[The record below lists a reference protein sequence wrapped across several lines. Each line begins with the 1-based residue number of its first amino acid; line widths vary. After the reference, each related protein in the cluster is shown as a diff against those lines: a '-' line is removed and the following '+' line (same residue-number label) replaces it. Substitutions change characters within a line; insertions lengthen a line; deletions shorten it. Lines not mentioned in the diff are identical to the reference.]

1 MSQNPYVRH
10 NEQKKANFDGV
21 YDLPDPR
28 GYFRAL
34 GALDYRA
41 PEHGYRVFS
50 ALLETMQNG
59 GAAPKVLDL
68 CCSYGVNAALIKH
81 ELTLN
86 DLYARYGSEDLAGL
100 SAEELVAADRE
111 FYAGRRRTRSPEVV
125 GTDVAGNAVS
135 YALRAGLLDA
145 GTGENLEQEGPTQDL
160 ARAARGAGLVTV
172 TGGVG
177 YIWERTFERV
187 LSFVMDGSAGNGHAG
202 GDAPWVAAFA
212 VRFVDYS
219 PVAAVLA
226 RRGLVT
232 EKLSLRTFP
241 QRRFE
246 GPPSASTSSASSP
259 PPASTLPARRTRA
272 GTTPTSTSPG
282 RPGTLRTLRWTRCWA
297 IPGRWTTS
305 RPSSRALPE
314 GRWMLYRRPTPR
326 SRKRMK

>member
-10 NEQKKANFDGV
+10 NEQKKANFDRV

-41 PEHGYRVFS
+41 PEHGHRVFS
-50 ALLETMQNG
+50 ALLKTMQNG

-81 ELTLN
+81 DLTLD
-86 DLYARYGSEDLAGL
+86 DLYARYGSEDLTDL
-100 SAEELVAADRE
+100 STEELVAADRE

-246 GPPSASTSSASSP
+246 GAAEREHVLGELAT
-259 PPASTLPARRTRA
+259 A
-272 GTTPTSTSPG
+272 GIDPTG
-282 RPGTLRTLRWTRCWA
+282 KEDQGWYHADLYL
-297 IPGRWTTS
+297 S
-305 RPSSRALPE
+305 RPAGDVANAPVDALL
-314 GRWMLYRRPTPR
+314 GDSGALDY
-326 SRKRMK
+326 